1 MTWLLL
7 SDDMPSDLAITK
19 YFEQHVVRCKNTVC
33 QYAGGNNGTDL
44 VNDQTA
50 SVGKRSL
57 QPLELRAWCRHCT
70 KKCCCGQHRK
80 CRAAKAECQKNSTD
94 HYRSS
99 DDKFEASSVWSRA
112 ISYHIGTAWHAKHH
126 STQWAIDICELKA
139 FCISRTGGNVLSFN
153 K

>member
-57 QPLELRAWCRHCT
+57 QPLELRA
-70 KKCCCGQHRK
+70 
-80 CRAAKAECQKNSTD
+80 
-94 HYRSS
+94 
-99 DDKFEASSVWSRA
+99 
-112 ISYHIGTAWHAKHH
+112 
-126 STQWAIDICELKA
+126 
-139 FCISRTGGNVLSFN
+139 
-153 K
+153 